1 MQNPV
6 RAPLFDRLVDLEPQV
21 PAEPR
26 PLRTLDPRGLRES
39 VRRELERM
47 LNTRSSLPVDR
58 LDERG
63 ELTVLEYGIPDLSA
77 FSAGSEEDLARMAGV
92 VSRAVAAFEPRLRQ
106 VRVAVERLE
115 GARSLRLRIDALLM
129 IDEVAEPVSFPT
141 LLGLRT
147 GHAQVTQM
155 KERME
160 DREAMGARTVAD

>member
-1 MQNPV
+1 MATYVPS
-6 RAPLFDRLVDLEPQV
+6 PLFDRLVDREPQI

-58 LDERG
+58 LAGRE

-77 FSAGSEEDLARMAGV
+77 FSAANEDDQRLLAGLVA
-92 VSRAVAAFEPRLRQ
+92 RAVAAFEPRLRG
-106 VRVAVERLE
+106 VRVAFERLE
-115 GARSLRLRIDALLM
+115 DGQRSLRLRIDAELM
-129 IDEVAEPVSFPT
+129 TNEVAEPVSFPT

-147 GHAQVTQM
+147 GTV
-155 KERME
+155 EV
-160 DREAMGARTVAD
+160 GALGD

>member
-1 MQNPV
+1 METHVP
-6 RAPLFDRLVDLEPQV
+6 APLFDCLVDREPQV

-77 FSAGSEEDLARMAGV
+77 FSAGSEEDLVRMAGV
-92 VSRAVAAFEPRLRQ
+92 ISRAVAAFEPRLRQ
-106 VRVAVERLE
+106 VRVAVERME
-115 GARSLRLRIDALLM
+115 GARSLRLRLDALLM

-147 GHAQVTQM
+147 GAVQV
-155 KERME
+155 ME
-160 DREAMGARTVAD
+160 ETEETAAMEARTVAD

>member
-1 MQNPV
+1 MATYVPS
-6 RAPLFDRLVDLEPQV
+6 PLFDRLVDREPQI

-58 LDERG
+58 LAERE

-77 FSAGSEEDLARMAGV
+77 FSAGNEDDQRLLAGLVA
-92 VSRAVAAFEPRLRQ
+92 RAVAAFEPRLRR
-106 VRVAVERLE
+106 VRVAFERLE
-115 GARSLRLRIDALLM
+115 DGQRSLRLRIDAELM
-129 IDEVAEPVSFPT
+129 TNEVAEPVSFPT

-147 GHAQVTQM
+147 GTV
-155 KERME
+155 EV
-160 DREAMGARTVAD
+160 GALGD